1 MERNL
6 MQLNIQRAQ
15 EEIDRKKELVSKGSM
30 RQEYHFMP
38 QAGWMNDPNGLI
50 CFRGKYHF
58 FYQCNP
64 YGAFWDCMYWGH
76 AVSEDL
82 IHWEYL
88 PLALAPSESYDDYP
102 KGGCFSG
109 SAIVCEDKLFLMY
122 TGTANNGNGVEQ
134 TQCIAYSTDG
144 IHFEKYGGN
153 PVLRAPKGIQRY
165 GNTVTRTIWC
175 AVQVGITKVLPCFTD
190 QKTCFTGHFLMY
202 LQKVEESGDLCGNAR
217 TFFRQEISMF

>member
-15 EEIDRKKELVSKGSM
+15 EEIDRKKELVSKGCM

-88 PLALAPSESYDDYP
+88 PRLLLQVSHMMIILRVDAFP
-102 KGGCFSG
+102 G
-109 SAIVCEDKLFLMY
+109 SAIVCSE
-122 TGTANNGNGVEQ
+122 
-134 TQCIAYSTDG
+134 
-144 IHFEKYGGN
+144 
-153 PVLRAPKGIQRY
+153 
-165 GNTVTRTIWC
+165 
-175 AVQVGITKVLPCFTD
+175 
-190 QKTCFTGHFLMY
+190 
-202 LQKVEESGDLCGNAR
+202 
-217 TFFRQEISMF
+217 

>member
-82 IHWEYL
+82 VHWGYL

-109 SAIVCEDKLFLMY
+109 SAIVCEEKLFLMY
-122 TGTANNGNGVEQ
+122 TGTANEWKWSRTDSVH
-134 TQCIAYSTDG
+134 CIQYRWNPFRKIWGKSC
-144 IHFEKYGGN
+144 FESS
-153 PVLRAPKGIQRY
+153 QR
-165 GNTVTRTIWC
+165 
-175 AVQVGITKVLPCFTD
+175 D
-190 QKTCFTGHFLMY
+190 
-202 LQKVEESGDLCGNAR
+202 
-217 TFFRQEISMF
+217 